1 MLQSDRTQR
10 KVKHMSH
17 EQTQKSIETLSNY
30 AYASENTNELA
41 RISIAAIQVI
51 ETLLNDESIADKVV
65 NTFNSSGLNEKAD
78 FIQSRNP

>member
-51 ETLLNDESIADKVV
+51 ETLLNDERTCIAAMEIRA
-65 NTFNSSGLNEKAD
+65 SSLVFSEA
-78 FIQSRNP
+78 